1 MISRIQAFK
10 YRCFE
15 QLDIKVGDYHI
26 LAGANGTGKSTLL
39 DIPLLLGEILS
50 RGLIPAFLESP
61 AIGESPRA
69 QSLQELVHY
78 RRGEYFGFAI
88 EANLPEEIKSV
99 KL

>member
-15 QLDIKVGDYHI
+15 QLDIKVGDYHV

-61 AIGESPRA
+61 AIGGSPRA
-69 QSLQELVHY
+69 QSLQELGHTEQ
-78 RRGEYFGFAI
+78 RDINAALTFHGMLKTLF
-88 EANLPEEIKSV
+88 
-99 KL
+99 